1 MFASVSVFRGTLKA
15 KANGRETVL
24 KDISKYKYHA
34 GKDYSR
40 ARLKLKA
47 IDGKALLKNIFKVH
61 DNGKDYSCP
70 FFVFGV
76 CARLKLKA
84 VGRRVKL
91 EENSKSKY
99 HDSKCFFLGYLNKV
113 SVFCGSLK
121 AKAMGW
127 RYYSCGRLKLK
138 AVDSRRAKL
147 EGNSK

>member
-34 GKDYSR
+34 GKDYSC

-61 DNGKDYSCP
+61 DNGKDYSCL
-70 FFVFGV
+70 FFGV

-99 HDSKCFFLGYLNKV
+99 HDSKCF
-113 SVFCGSLK
+113 SS
-121 AKAMGW
+121 AI
-127 RYYSCGRLKLK
+127 
-138 AVDSRRAKL
+138 
-147 EGNSK
+147 